1 MSNRSPEGPPA
12 DDALAPT
19 IAVATPAPD
28 APADGPSEGAR
39 EGSSLRYAPSALLGR
54 GGMGEVVACRDQ
66 VIEREV
72 AKKSLRPELEGDP
85 QARARFVREARV
97 QGQLEHPAIVP
108 VYDLAERADG
118 APYFVMKRVRGLT
131 LDEILVGHARGDER
145 LVSTFGLRKLLAA
158 FCSVCMAVDF
168 AHARGI
174 VHRDLKPPNVMLG
187 DFGEVYVLD
196 WGVAA
201 GQASVDAGAPPASA
215 TEPLVG
221 IVGTPGYIPPEQLRG
236 ETSGTPRGDVFALG
250 AVLFEILAL
259 EPMVPRGSLR
269 EMIDATLV
277 GVDANLAR
285 RVPGRDVAPELAAI
299 CLRATSLDPAN
310 RHPSARALCEEV
322 ERYLEG
328 DRDLERRRVAGAQH
342 SLRAEE
348 ALEAA
353 LTGAVPFE
361 EGRARAMKELNRAL
375 ALDPDNRGAMR
386 TMVRLL
392 TETPRE
398 VPEEVRARARVE
410 DQRTLQMG
418 ARLSSLTPLLY
429 LLMLPIVYA
438 LGVRDGWLVGGV
450 VLAIAGAAFA
460 GHVVSSCA
468 SPSTRRRGEWAIV
481 GLRALVLL
489 SLTRMFGPL
498 VLVPTLAAAFGV
510 AMQVHPEKVG
520 RHVGAWVAC
529 LIVGVPTLLEW
540 AGVLPASYR
549 FSAGQM
555 SIVPQMHALPAV
567 PTGLLL
573 LVASI
578 VTIATACVFVGR
590 IRRALSAA
598 QLRLQLTAWHLERLR
613 PDDAVKPS

>member
-1 MSNRSPEGPPA
+1 MALARSVIDTRPRMSNRPREAPPA
-12 DDALAPT
+12 DADALAPT
-19 IAVATPAPD
+19 LALPAPAE
-28 APADGPSEGAR
+28 APGDGTFDRSRTTPSV
-39 EGSSLRYAPSALLGR
+39 RYAPSAPLGR
-54 GGMGEVVACRDQ
+54 GGMGEVMACRDR

-72 AKKSLRPELEGDP
+72 AKKALLPELEGDP

-108 VYDLAERADG
+108 VYDLGERADG
-118 APYFVMKRVRGLT
+118 VPYFVMKRVRGL
-131 LDEILVGHARGDER
+131 ILS
-145 LVSTFGLRKLLAA
+145 L
-158 FCSVCMAVDF
+158 
-168 AHARGI
+168 
-174 VHRDLKPPNVMLG
+174 
-187 DFGEVYVLD
+187 
-196 WGVAA
+196 
-201 GQASVDAGAPPASA
+201 
-215 TEPLVG
+215 EPL
-221 IVGTPGYIPPEQLRG
+221 
-236 ETSGTPRGDVFALG
+236 
-250 AVLFEILAL
+250 
-259 EPMVPRGSLR
+259 VPRGSLR
-269 EMIDATLV
+269 EMLDATLA
-277 GVDANLAR
+277 GVDASLASR
-285 RVPGRDVAPELAAI
+285 APARDVAPELAAI
-299 CLRATSLDPAN
+299 CLRATALEPAA

-328 DRDLERRRVAGAQH
+328 DRDLERRRGASAQH
-342 SLRAEE
+342 SARAEH

-353 LTGAVPFE
+353 LTGTVPFE

-398 VPEEVRARARVE
+398 VPEEVRARARAE

-438 LGVRDGWLVGGV
+438 LGVRNGWLVGGV
-450 VLAIAGAAFA
+450 VLAIAGAALA
-460 GHVVSSCA
+460 GHVVSSRA
-468 SPSTRRRGEWAIV
+468 SLTTRRRGEWAIV

-540 AGVLPASYR
+540 GGVLPASYL
-549 FSAGQM
+549 FSAGEM
-555 SIVPQMHALPAV
+555 SIVPQMHELPAA

-598 QLRLQLTAWHLERLR
+598 QLRLQLTAWHLERLI
-613 PDDAVKPS
+613 PDDAANPS